1 MSDKK
6 LLSGCSDAAIAKWLA
21 DFARECA
28 EMRRL
33 TSAPEPPRTVLTFG
47 RLWAWKQETIK
58 APGSVGERTDA

>member
-6 LLSGCSDAAIAKWLA
+6 LLSGCSDAVIAKWLA

-28 EMRRL
+28 EMQRL

-47 RLWAWKQETIK
+47 LLWAWKQKTIK

>member
-1 MSDKK
+1 MSKEK
-6 LLSGCSDAAIAKWLA
+6 LLSGCSEAVIAKWLA
-21 DFARECA
+21 DFAAECA

-47 RLWAWKQETIK
+47 RLWIWKQETIK